1 MQSHGDGNRAY
12 LGADEL
18 GTVYRFRARIR
29 RPRFGGGCRGQD
41 FVMIDN
47 APWIIPP
54 YFPPFRVVGRRR
66 KARRLGGAW
75 RIGGASRTSH
85 HAAAPARSSRDTLS
99 QTRRAEVSR
108 PQGGT
113 RRVGGRSGDFG
124 SGDPVGERGAS
135 AELAARRVD
144 DAGGDQPC
152 GYPEDHRPYDLR
164 PDGRAWCDRQSSIR
178 KC

>member
-54 YFPPFRVVGRRR
+54 YFPPFRVVGR
-66 KARRLGGAW
+66 G
-75 RIGGASRTSH
+75 
-85 HAAAPARSSRDTLS
+85 
-99 QTRRAEVSR
+99 RRAAR
-108 PQGGT
+108 LDG
-113 RRVGGRSGDFG
+113 RGGR
-124 SGDPVGERGAS
+124 
-135 AELAARRVD
+135 RREPQP
-144 DAGGDQPC
+144 AMPRLPC
-152 GYPEDHRPYDLR
+152 GRAAIPFRKR
-164 PDGRAWCDRQSSIR
+164 GGR
-178 KC
+178 K